1 MVYVVFLDAY
11 DYKMIDSI
19 WNTFSDAAERIENMA
34 DYNKADGFPII
45 LQWTLDSDRH
55 EEVEVAF

>member
-19 WNTFSDAAERIENMA
+19 WTTFSDAAERIENMA
-34 DYNKADGFPII
+34 EHNKADGSPII
-45 LQWTLDSDRH
+45 LQWTLGSNRY
-55 EEVEVAF
+55 EEIEVK